1 LVAACPLASAAP
13 EAKPTSSF
21 PSWQLLSLVALS
33 SPPAQM
39 QILFTV
45 QYFHLALG
53 VELLLTPGFD

>member
-1 LVAACPLASAAP
+1 LLGGGLSSSAP

-21 PSWQLLSLVALS
+21 PSWQLLSLFALS

-39 QILFTV
+39 QILFTA